1 MVVLIGLIM
10 IGVLALQGN
19 YLKHI
24 EILDKLKISSC
35 EVRYNNQLD
44 EINGL
49 IIPGGESTTMTDL
62 MSRNN
67 FYDKIQLFSQT
78 KPILGT
84 CAGLIMMAKSVLDKR
99 VKPLEILDIEVDRNA
114 YGRQVHSFI
123 NKLPI
128 KLEKD
133 LETIS
138 VPFIRAPQ
146 ITKVGKNV
154 EIISNYNKKPVA
166 VKSGIHMGL
175 SFHPELNNITI
186 FHDFVF
192 IKQFSSKTYA
202 A

>member
-1 MVVLIGLIM
+1 M

-19 YLKHI
+19 YSKHI

-99 VKPLEILDIEVDRNA
+99 VKPLKILDIEVDRNA

>member
-1 MVVLIGLIM
+1 M

-19 YLKHI
+19 YSKHI

-99 VKPLEILDIEVDRNA
+99 VKPLQILDIEVDRNA
-114 YGRQVHSFI
+114 YGRQVHSFV

>member
-1 MVVLIGLIM
+1 M

-19 YLKHI
+19 YSKHI

-84 CAGLIMMAKSVLDKR
+84 CAGLIMMSKSVLDKR

>member
-1 MVVLIGLIM
+1 M
-10 IGVLALQGN
+10 IGVLSLQGN
-19 YLKHI
+19 YSKHI

-35 EVRYNNQLD
+35 EVRYNHQLN

-49 IIPGGESTTMTDL
+49 IIPGGESTTMTDI

-67 FYDKIQLFSQT
+67 FYDEIQLFSET

-84 CAGLIMMAKSVLDKR
+84 CAGLIMMAKSVSDKR
-99 VKPLEILDIEVDRNA
+99 VKPLDLLDVEVDRNA
-114 YGRQVHSFI
+114 YGRQVDSFV
-123 NKLPI
+123 NELSVR
-128 KLEKD
+128 LEND
-133 LETIS
+133 LVTIS
-138 VPFIRAPQ
+138 APFIRAPQ

-154 EIISNYNKKPVA
+154 EIISCYNKIPVA
-166 VKSGIHMGL
+166 VKHGIHMGL
-175 SFHPELNNITI
+175 AFHPELNNITI

>member
-19 YLKHI
+19 YSKHI

>member
-1 MVVLIGLIM
+1 M

-19 YLKHI
+19 YSKHI

-78 KPILGT
+78 NPILGT
-84 CAGLIMMAKSVLDKR
+84 CAGLIMMAKSVVDKR
-99 VKPLEILDIEVDRNA
+99 VKPLDILDIEVDRNA

>member
-1 MVVLIGLIM
+1 M

-19 YLKHI
+19 YSKHI

-192 IKQFSSKTYA
+192 IKQFTSKTYA
-202 A
+202 S

>member
-1 MVVLIGLIM
+1 M

-19 YLKHI
+19 YSKHI

-114 YGRQVHSFI
+114 YGRQVLSFI

-154 EIISNYNKKPVA
+154 EIISNYNKNPVA

>member
-1 MVVLIGLIM
+1 M

-19 YLKHI
+19 YSKHI

-67 FYDKIQLFSQT
+67 FYDKIKLFSQT

-99 VKPLEILDIEVDRNA
+99 VKPLQILDIEVDRNA

>member
-1 MVVLIGLIM
+1 M

-19 YLKHI
+19 YSKHI

-138 VPFIRAPQ
+138 APFIRAPQ

>member
-1 MVVLIGLIM
+1 M

-19 YLKHI
+19 YSKHI
-24 EILDKLKISSC
+24 EILDKLIISSC

-114 YGRQVHSFI
+114 YGRQVHSFV

>member
-1 MVVLIGLIM
+1 M

-19 YLKHI
+19 YSKHI

-49 IIPGGESTTMTDL
+49 IIPGGESTTITDI

-114 YGRQVHSFI
+114 YGRQVHSFV

>member
-1 MVVLIGLIM
+1 M

-19 YLKHI
+19 YSKHI
-24 EILDKLKISSC
+24 EILNKLKISSC

>member
-1 MVVLIGLIM
+1 M

-19 YLKHI
+19 YSKHI

-99 VKPLEILDIEVDRNA
+99 VKPLQILDIEVDRNA

>member
-1 MVVLIGLIM
+1 M

-19 YLKHI
+19 YSKHI
-24 EILDKLKISSC
+24 EILNKLKISSC

-84 CAGLIMMAKSVLDKR
+84 CAGLIMMAKSVVDKR
-99 VKPLEILDIEVDRNA
+99 VKPLDILDIEVDRNA

>member
-1 MVVLIGLIM
+1 M

-19 YLKHI
+19 YSKHI

-99 VKPLEILDIEVDRNA
+99 V
-114 YGRQVHSFI
+114 
-123 NKLPI
+123 
-128 KLEKD
+128 
-133 LETIS
+133 
-138 VPFIRAPQ
+138 
-146 ITKVGKNV
+146 
-154 EIISNYNKKPVA
+154 
-166 VKSGIHMGL
+166 
-175 SFHPELNNITI
+175 
-186 FHDFVF
+186 
-192 IKQFSSKTYA
+192 
-202 A
+202 

>member
-1 MVVLIGLIM
+1 M

-19 YLKHI
+19 YSKHI

-49 IIPGGESTTMTDL
+49 IIPGGESTTMTDI

-99 VKPLEILDIEVDRNA
+99 VRPLEILDIEVDRNA
-114 YGRQVHSFI
+114 YGRQIHSFV

-154 EIISNYNKKPVA
+154 EIISNYNKNPVA

-192 IKQFSSKTYA
+192 IKQFNSKTYA

>member
-1 MVVLIGLIM
+1 M

-19 YLKHI
+19 YSKHI
-24 EILDKLKISSC
+24 EILNKLKISSC

-67 FYDKIQLFSQT
+67 FYDKIQLFSQK

-99 VKPLEILDIEVDRNA
+99 VKPLKILDIEVDRNA
-114 YGRQVHSFI
+114 YGRQVHSSI

-133 LETIS
+133 LKTIS

>member
-1 MVVLIGLIM
+1 M

-19 YLKHI
+19 YSKHI
-24 EILDKLKISSC
+24 EILNKLKISSC

-114 YGRQVHSFI
+114 YGRQVHSSI

-192 IKQFSSKTYA
+192 IKQFSSNIYA

>member
-1 MVVLIGLIM
+1 M

-114 YGRQVHSFI
+114 YGRQVHSFV

-192 IKQFSSKTYA
+192 IKQFNSKTYA

>member
-1 MVVLIGLIM
+1 M

-19 YLKHI
+19 YSKHI

-84 CAGLIMMAKSVLDKR
+84 CAGLIMMAKSILDKR

-114 YGRQVHSFI
+114 YGRQAHSFI
-123 NKLPI
+123 NKLSI

>member
-1 MVVLIGLIM
+1 M

-19 YLKHI
+19 YSKHI

-84 CAGLIMMAKSVLDKR
+84 CAGLIMMAKSVVDKR
-99 VKPLEILDIEVDRNA
+99 VKPLDILDIEVDRNA

>member
-1 MVVLIGLIM
+1 M

-19 YLKHI
+19 YSKHI

-67 FYDKIQLFSQT
+67 FYDKIQLFSQK

-192 IKQFSSKTYA
+192 IKQFSSNIYA